1 MMRRSDRAIRPPSY
15 SGFRDHS
22 EENPNEDS
30 VSASQRVSDD
40 EQEDSYN
47 ETEDK
52 IENEEQHTG
61 ATQQLRVMTLSEQD
75 HYHVVRITENVPNCL
90 FDAFGGSLD
99 ISKEVQDTEWG
110 NRWTVSVNLQGKLYL
125 VPGGNIDRKYVD
137 LLTKEVCQLNQNQCS
152 ERLLVFSRLILQRDL
167 MIKTTS
173 VARAL
178 IGRRLEDW
186 EISKFNILLQEAKR
200 CSQKQTRIPMKKN
213 QI

>member
-1 MMRRSDRAIRPPSY
+1 MMRRSDRVIRPPSY
-15 SGFRDHS
+15 FGFRDHS

-61 ATQQLRVMTLSEQD
+61 VTQQLRVMTLIEQD
-75 HYHVVRITENVPNCL
+75 HYPVVPITENVTNCL
-90 FDAFGGSLD
+90 FYAFGGSLD
-99 ISKEVQDTEWG
+99 ISMEVQETEWG

-125 VPGGNIDRKYVD
+125 LPGKHWHEYVD
-137 LLTKEVCQLNQNQCS
+137 LLTKEVCRMNQNECS
-152 ERLLVFSRLILQRDL
+152 ERLLVFSRFILQRDL
-167 MIKTTS
+167 MIKTTRD
-173 VARAL
+173 VRAL

-186 EISKFNILLQEAKR
+186 ENSKFNILLQEAKR
-200 CSQKQTRIPMKKN
+200 CSQK
-213 QI
+213 

>member
-15 SGFRDHS
+15 FSFRDHS

-75 HYHVVRITENVPNCL
+75 HYLVVPITENVTNCL

-99 ISKEVQDTEWG
+99 ISEEVQETEWG
-110 NRWTVSVNLQGKLYL
+110 NRWTVSVNLQGTLYL
-125 VPGGNIDRKYVD
+125 VPGETLAVNM
-137 LLTKEVCQLNQNQCS
+137 
-152 ERLLVFSRLILQRDL
+152 LI
-167 MIKTTS
+167 
-173 VARAL
+173 
-178 IGRRLEDW
+178 
-186 EISKFNILLQEAKR
+186 F
-200 CSQKQTRIPMKKN
+200 
-213 QI
+213 

>member
-15 SGFRDHS
+15 FGFRDHS

-30 VSASQRVSDD
+30 VSASQRVSDE

-75 HYHVVRITENVPNCL
+75 HYPVVPITEKVTNCL

-99 ISKEVQDTEWG
+99 ISKEVQETEWG
-110 NRWTVSVNLQGKLYL
+110 NRWTVSMNLQGKL
-125 VPGGNIDRKYVD
+125 
-137 LLTKEVCQLNQNQCS
+137 
-152 ERLLVFSRLILQRDL
+152 
-167 MIKTTS
+167 
-173 VARAL
+173 
-178 IGRRLEDW
+178 
-186 EISKFNILLQEAKR
+186 
-200 CSQKQTRIPMKKN
+200 
-213 QI
+213 

>member
-15 SGFRDHS
+15 FGFRDHS
-22 EENPNEDS
+22 EENSKEDT

-47 ETEDK
+47 ETVDK

-61 ATQQLRVMTLSEQD
+61 ATQQLHVMTLSEQH
-75 HYHVVRITENVPNCL
+75 HYPVVPMTENVTNCL

-99 ISKEVQDTEWG
+99 ISKEVQETEWG
-110 NRWTVSVNLQGKLYL
+110 NRWNVSVNLQGKLYL
-125 VPGGNIDRKYVD
+125 VPGGNIARKYVD
-137 LLTKEVCQLNQNQCS
+137 LLTKEVCRLNQKEYS
-152 ERLLVFSRLILQRDL
+152 ERLLVFSRLILQRDP
-167 MIKTTS
+167 MIKTTRD
-173 VARAL
+173 VRAL

-186 EISKFNILLQEAKR
+186 ENSKFKILLQEAKR
-200 CSQKQTRIPMKKN
+200 CSQKQPRKSMKKK